1 MSQGLT
7 VYSASNAVSVIET
20 MGRAIAKSQFIK
32 CENVEQ
38 GIVLAMTC
46 YSKGMDFL
54 TLAQK
59 YDLIGGRLSM
69 KSDAMLSGLRE
80 RGGKHKI
87 VKRTADEACVLL
99 IYDGQEYESRM
110 TWEDAKGEP
119 FIYAGKESETLRFIE
134 AKNEKE
140 LAKRLKPKYATPRA
154 RMQMLWA
161 RAVSDGVRAL
171 CPEVNT
177 GTYTPEEVSDFEDC
191 SASSPVV
198 SMNTGVTVSGSSA
211 SAAAVEDAE
220 FVEAKAIAGPGV
232 ELASGAQIARMTELF
247 KLLKV
252 GPEQQLKAFQSTGA
266 YDLGS
271 LTAGGADLIIG
282 KLEARLNGAKIADKI
297 VEHLESKAEAEA
309 IAAQAPTPPALPES
323 AASADSGEAAT
334 PEQIALIKPLLEK
347 ASQQPGQSGIALR
360 IKEHINKHGIY
371 KLDQMTAISAQ
382 RLIESL
388 NGTAGID
395 DFFDVMPQRHDIP
408 F

>member
-1 MSQGLT
+1 MSTGLT

-20 MGRAIAKSQFIK
+20 MGKAIAKSQFIK
-32 CENVEQ
+32 CDNVEQ

-87 VKRTADEACVLL
+87 IKRTADEACVLL

-110 TWEDAKGEP
+110 TWEEARGEP

-177 GTYTPEEVSDFEDC
+177 GTYTPEEIADIED
-191 SASSPVV
+191 SAPVAQPVV
-198 SMNTGVTVSGSSA
+198 DAPVVQ
-211 SAAAVEDAE
+211 DAE
-220 FVEAKAIAGPGV
+220 FTPVTPPAITGPRV
-232 ELASGAQIARMTELF
+232 ELASGAQINRMTELF
-247 KLLKV
+247 VSLKV
-252 GPEQQLKAFQSTGA
+252 GAEQQLKAFQSTGA
-266 YDLGS
+266 RDLGS
-271 LTAGGADLIIG
+271 LTAGGADLIIDKLEG
-282 KLEARLNGAKIADKI
+282 KL
-297 VEHLESKAEAEA
+297 AEIKVAE
-309 IAAQAPTPPALPES
+309 QAPTPPPLPES
-323 AASADSGEAAT
+323 AASADEGNAAT
-334 PEQIALIKPLLEK
+334 VQQVELVKELLPK
-347 ASQQPGQSGIALR
+347 VAQQDGMSAYPGR
-360 IKEHINKHGIY
+360 VKEHLNKHGITRIE
-371 KLDQMTAISAQ
+371 QMTELSAQ
-382 RLIESL
+382 RLIDSL
-388 NGTAGID
+388 NGTAGAD
-395 DFFDVMPQRHDIP
+395 DFFDVAPKSHATGE
-408 F
+408 